1 MACIRIPKAALWA
14 ALCLGAHT
22 SAQPAP
28 TTSNANPLC
37 DLGSWDANRLE
48 MCTQWEQAG
57 HGCSTQWFQVC
68 SAEHPWGNNV
78 TLDQGCPERCLQ
90 SGEGPAA
97 NPTAAL
103 FTLPTSTGGFGAYTT
118 VHSGSTLAM
127 RPTVSPGRVLPQDAT
142 QHTRGASG
150 RSITFRWSARILPVA
165 AADWVCACGVS
176 RERVMM
182 LCRLSRLVA

>member
-1 MACIRIPKAALWA
+1 MACSRIPKAALWA
-14 ALCLGAHT
+14 ALCLGVHT
-22 SAQPAP
+22 SAQPA
-28 TTSNANPLC
+28 TATSNANPLC

-103 FTLPTSTGGFGAYTT
+103 FTLPTSTGGFGALWDR
-118 VHSGSTLAM
+118 TLRFDLGYAADGESWACAAT
-127 RPTVSPGRVLPQDAT
+127 RCDAAYARGQWPLDYVSLVSA
-142 QHTRGASG
+142 HTAGG
-150 RSITFRWSARILPVA
+150 RS
-165 AADWVCACGVS
+165 
-176 RERVMM
+176 
-182 LCRLSRLVA
+182 